1 MLSTSYTTDHGSYY
15 HECFLRDLPDLTC
28 LIRRLPSNLG
38 KSTPFPDGEPNFY
51 LISEQY
57 PLAPKKKKK
66 AAQGKGH
73 EGGAMVSSTTSSA
86 SNSSGGGTSKLDMF
100 ANLAASSEQ
109 PSSSMMVP
117 YQGNHPIPD
126 DFMTMSMGFNFSNM
140 SSDPFTAQYASQ
152 YFGNFDNNHQTAYP
166 TSQQQHELYLR
177 SQQASQHVPNHEDY
191 TYFPQK
197 SSSNYNNNSQ
207 VGTYGN
213 AYLGTQQ
220 PGEAAKSQQKQEP
233 EKKAVGTVS
242 VDPFE
247 PIPIKSPK
255 GSKKCIEGKEE
266 EEAN

>member
-1 MLSTSYTTDHGSYY
+1 
-15 HECFLRDLPDLTC
+15 
-28 LIRRLPSNLG
+28 
-38 KSTPFPDGEPNFY
+38 
-51 LISEQY
+51 
-57 PLAPKKKKK
+57 
-66 AAQGKGH
+66 
-73 EGGAMVSSTTSSA
+73 MVSSSTLSA
-86 SNSSGGGTSKLDMF
+86 PNSSGGGTSKLDMF

-140 SSDPFTAQYASQ
+140 SSDPFAAQYASQ

-220 PGEAAKSQQKQEP
+220 PGEAAKSQQKQESK
-233 EKKAVGTVS
+233 EKAANTVS

-247 PIPIKSPK
+247 PIPVKSPR

-266 EEAN
+266 GEANKE

>member
-1 MLSTSYTTDHGSYY
+1 MKSEGSG
-15 HECFLRDLPDLTC
+15 LPMGSSQHT
-28 LIRRLPSNLG
+28 
-38 KSTPFPDGEPNFY
+38 
-51 LISEQY
+51 
-57 PLAPKKKKK
+57 KKKKK
-66 AAQGKGH
+66 AGSSSSSRPSSTQGKGH
-73 EGGAMVSSTTSSA
+73 EGGAMVSSA
-86 SNSSGGGTSKLDMF
+86 SNPSGGGTSKLDMF

-109 PSSSMMVP
+109 PPSSSMVP
-117 YQGNHPIPD
+117 YQGNHPISD
-126 DFMTMSMGFNFSNM
+126 DLMTMSMGFNFSNM
-140 SSDPFTAQYASQ
+140 SSDPFAAQYASQ

-220 PGEAAKSQQKQEP
+220 PGEAAKSQQKQESK
-233 EKKAVGTVS
+233 EKAANTVS

-247 PIPIKSPK
+247 PIPVKSPR

-266 EEAN
+266 GEANKE

>member
-1 MLSTSYTTDHGSYY
+1 
-15 HECFLRDLPDLTC
+15 
-28 LIRRLPSNLG
+28 
-38 KSTPFPDGEPNFY
+38 
-51 LISEQY
+51 
-57 PLAPKKKKK
+57 
-66 AAQGKGH
+66 
-73 EGGAMVSSTTSSA
+73 
-86 SNSSGGGTSKLDMF
+86 MF

-109 PSSSMMVP
+109 PPSSSMVP
-117 YQGNHPIPD
+117 YQGNHPISD
-126 DFMTMSMGFNFSNM
+126 DLMTMSMGFNFSNM
-140 SSDPFTAQYASQ
+140 SSDPFVAQYASQ

-220 PGEAAKSQQKQEP
+220 PGEAAKSQQKQESK
-233 EKKAVGTVS
+233 EKAANTVS

-247 PIPIKSPK
+247 PIPVKSPR

-266 EEAN
+266 GEANKEWIRDWIGYSTGGPCLLSWWCWLLFVIVLYCNLQHKVYINYCVIDQEVSSKAVTLYQSVHNSTINSEEKKY